1 MAKSLV
7 PSSSAAVIQIWS
19 PQTTG
24 LDQPRSWRGVFHL
37 TCSVSLHVV
46 GRPLASERLSPLGP
60 RNCGQLSA
68 AASET
73 ASDAISNETN
83 TTNRDMTEP
92 QLFSSRKKV
101 WTV

>member
-7 PSSSAAVIQIWS
+7 PSSSAAVTQIW
-19 PQTTG
+19 PPRTTG

-37 TCSVSLHVV
+37 TCSVSLQVV
-46 GRPLASERLSPLGP
+46 GRPLASERLSPFGP

-68 AASET
+68 AMSEA
-73 ASDAISNETN
+73 ASDATKKETS
-83 TTNRDMTEP
+83 TTDRDMREP

-101 WTV
+101 LT